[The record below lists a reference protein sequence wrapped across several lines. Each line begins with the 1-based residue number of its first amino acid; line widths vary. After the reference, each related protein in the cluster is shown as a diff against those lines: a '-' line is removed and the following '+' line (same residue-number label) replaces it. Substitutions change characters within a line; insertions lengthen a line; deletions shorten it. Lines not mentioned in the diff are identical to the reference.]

1 MAKKDIWM
9 PLNIGDYLADTMS
22 LTAEQHGVYL
32 LLLMDYWKSGP
43 LADDDRQLAAT
54 GKVSLKAWRT
64 EIGAVVRRFFTI
76 GEDGHLHQKRA
87 DLEIAKAGRIS
98 EARRNAA
105 QDRHRSASKRD
116 ANAMQMHSKPDANA
130 HANEVQESHKTGDI
144 ARVHALAPPLP
155 RTLDKQSS
163 VLTQSPRA
171 VPIASAQVVPSKEN
185 GFNGYE
191 DGKEVIGG
199 WIWVDVWPRIVAAAK
214 IDEARWLGNEL
225 PVRTWLRD
233 GIEPDTIVAVMDRL
247 MRSRAETPQTLNY
260 FDNPIREAHAKM
272 RKFA

>member
-191 DGKEVIGG
+191 DGKEVAWMLVNSI
-199 WIWVDVWPRIVAAAK
+199 R
-214 IDEARWLGNEL
+214 ARWN
-225 PVRTWLRD
+225 
-233 GIEPDTIVAVMDRL
+233 
-247 MRSRAETPQTLNY
+247 
-260 FDNPIREAHAKM
+260 
-272 RKFA
+272 